1 MINTKY
7 IYYLNDIEEKKTNNI
22 QTSTTKTEIKNKQ
35 TKTKHRKQKQKKRQ
49 DKKMCKWLNIST
61 LLFGP

>member
-7 IYYLNDIEEKKTNNI
+7 IYYLNHIEERK
-22 QTSTTKTEIKNKQ
+22 QTIYKSQQQKTEIKNKQ

-49 DKKMCKWLNIST
+49 DKTKLQMVKH
-61 LLFGP
+61 

>member
-1 MINTKY
+1 MINIKY

-22 QTSTTKTEIKNKQ
+22 QISTTKTEIKNKQ

-49 DKKMCKWLNIST
+49 DKKMCK
-61 LLFGP
+61 